1 MQELIQ
7 MLPTHPKIGIL
18 FNLASAFFIIL
29 AGIFL
34 YLYYKEFFIGENP
47 KEWKMASVGLIL
59 YGLFV
64 PLDILSILRFS
75 SKYVILLSFVQLLGP
90 FIILVGFLK
99 AFKQREGI
107 I

>member
-7 MLPTHPKIGIL
+7 MLPAHPKIGIL

-47 KEWKMASVGLIL
+47 KEWKMASIGLIL
-59 YGLFV
+59 YGFFT
-64 PLDILSILRFS
+64 PLDILFILKFS
-75 SKYVILLSFVQLLGP
+75 NKYIVLLSFIQLIGP
-90 FIILVGFLK
+90 LLILIGFLK
-99 AFKQREGI
+99 AFRQREGI

>member
-7 MLPTHPKIGIL
+7 LLPAHPKIGIL

-47 KEWKMASVGLIL
+47 KEWKLASIGLIL
-59 YGLFV
+59 YGFFI
-64 PLDILSILRFS
+64 PLDILIILSFS
-75 SKYVILLSFVQLLGP
+75 EKILILLSTIQLIGP
-90 FIILVGFLK
+90 IVIMMGFLR
-99 AFKQREGI
+99 AFKKREGI